1 MKLFLTGF
9 ILALLAENALAVRDA
24 TKPFVSRKDRRYP
37 IPKSRFTLHP
47 SHHEVKAVT
56 EVPIKDATESP
67 IEPEQELAEDDRPN
81 ITIPPPKSRGMEPK
95 LIESDLSTVEAQREF
110 FKTINPFNFIQAN
123 PLKWDEF
130 WSTCI
135 KLFDYD
141 QCLENYVD
149 AGSNYSDEENDE
161 ASKLENSEK
170 YTELKTAMEKYQ

>member
-9 ILALLAENALAVRDA
+9 ILAFLLEDSLADRQDI
-24 TKPFVSRKDRRYP
+24 KPFIARKSRYP

-56 EVPIKDATESP
+56 EVPIKEATESP
-67 IEPEQELAEDDRPN
+67 VEPEQELAEDDRPN
-81 ITIPPPKSRGMEPK
+81 ITIPPPAAIVSPK
-95 LIESDLSTVEAQREF
+95 NSLSTVEGQREF
-110 FKTINPFNFIQAN
+110 FKTINPFNFILDN

-141 QCLENYVD
+141 QCLKKYTD
-149 AGSNYSDEENDE
+149 AGSNYSDEDNDE
-161 ASKLENSEK
+161 ASKLENSKK
-170 YTELKTAMEKYQ
+170 YTELKTAMAKYQ